1 MAHENKPI
9 VVLPQFLEYEKKK
22 MKKDL
27 ISLGFNAEDPLLKD
41 LNIAMND
48 LSYFIE
54 VHSFY
59 KKVI

>member
-1 MAHENKPI
+1 
-9 VVLPQFLEYEKKK
+9 

-27 ISLGFNAEDPLLKD
+27 VNLGFDPEDPLLRD

-59 KKVI
+59 KKVVEKRSNITITKIAQK

>member
-1 MAHENKPI
+1 
-9 VVLPQFLEYEKKK
+9 

-27 ISLGFNAEDPLLKD
+27 ISLGFDAEDPLLKD

-54 VHSFY
+54 VHSY
-59 KKVI
+59 NKKVSETKVSESTQRVAQK

>member
-1 MAHENKPI
+1 
-9 VVLPQFLEYEKKK
+9 

-27 ISLGFNAEDPLLKD
+27 ISLGFNGEDPLLKD

-59 KKVI
+59 KKVIEKKPSVTITKIAQK

>member
-1 MAHENKPI
+1 
-9 VVLPQFLEYEKKK
+9 LEYEKKK

-27 ISLGFNAEDPLLKD
+27 ISLGFDAEDPLLKD
-41 LNIAMND
+41 LNIAMNN

-59 KKVI
+59 KKVVEKKPSVTVTKIAHK